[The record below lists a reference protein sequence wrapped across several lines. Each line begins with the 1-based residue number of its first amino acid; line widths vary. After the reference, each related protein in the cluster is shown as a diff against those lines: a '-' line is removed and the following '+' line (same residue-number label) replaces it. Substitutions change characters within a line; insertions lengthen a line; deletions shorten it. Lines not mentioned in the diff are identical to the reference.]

1 MNINESYPYRATGG
15 KSEHHASDAETHR
28 LEADEVDLWF
38 WNTFYQCPLQSDR
51 IQNIR
56 KRDDIEFHVFRVF
69 GWPWHEVFKSPQ
81 TFDVGSFWR
90 EETRNCHHWNNWRL
104 GFRYASTCDSSVHPS
119 ETHQQSRLQIIG
131 RWTGLL
137 WLSITK
143 FLIQDMY

>member
-38 WNTFYQCPLQSDR
+38 WNTFDQCPLQSDR

-69 GWPWHEVFKSPQ
+69 GCPGMKYSSLP
-81 TFDVGSFWR
+81 
-90 EETRNCHHWNNWRL
+90 RL
-104 GFRYASTCDSSVHPS
+104 S
-119 ETHQQSRLQIIG
+119 
-131 RWTGLL
+131 
-137 WLSITK
+137 
-143 FLIQDMY
+143 M